1 MASDRA
7 AIDRGSRNMN
17 RLAATAVSVL
27 ALACIAA
34 VPDAACA
41 QDYPSHP
48 IKLVLPQP
56 PGGAIDLIART
67 LGERLSEQMSQPV
80 IVENRPGANGGLAAG
95 DVAAFDPRWLYAV
108 YGRRHQ
114 SGEARQSRRPD
125 RRLWQAARFA
135 VTSAI
140 LATKRVHVRNFRRR
154 YSPRHESWD
163 CLAISPHE
171 VRALESKL
179 YS

>member
-1 MASDRA
+1 
-7 AIDRGSRNMN
+7 MN

-27 ALACIAA
+27 ALMYVAA
-34 VPDAACA
+34 VPKLARA

-95 DVAAFDPRWLYAV
+95 DVA
-108 YGRRHQ
+108 
-114 SGEARQSRRPD
+114 RP
-125 RRLWQAARFA
+125 A
-135 VTSAI
+135 
-140 LATKRVHVRNFRRR
+140 
-154 YSPRHESWD
+154 P
-163 CLAISPHE
+163 
-171 VRALESKL
+171 
-179 YS
+179 